1 MSTTKKTD
9 IINSLL
15 DLPEFEPETSAVKL
29 PRLGIVLE
37 LRELPYDKLV
47 RLSREQ
53 DAQIHLILSCVTN
66 HPELKQAEWY
76 KEKMKC
82 ATPADGLKR
91 LLRKG
96 EVEKICRTIDLL
108 HGYSVGQCGP
118 PAGGPAD
125 GGGHP
130 RRRGGPGKKLTRRA
144 DLAAAQRLLVEHGV
158 FPGDFL
164 RRPPGEPGRWCA
176 RC

>member
-66 HPELKQAEWY
+66 HPELKQEEWY
-76 KEKMKC
+76 REKMGC
-82 ATPADGLKR
+82 ATPVDALKK
-91 LLRKG
+91 LLRPG

-108 HGYSVGQCGP
+108 HGYSVGSVVP
-118 PAGGPAD
+118 LPAD
-125 GGGHP
+125 QLMGAAIH
-130 RRRGGPGKKLTRRA
+130 A
-144 DLAAAQRLLVEHGV
+144 AVEDLEKN
-158 FPGDFL
+158 
-164 RRPPGEPGRWCA
+164 
-176 RC
+176 